1 MIPGDPTVWLA
12 KDPKDPPHP
21 VFTASTRLALSVTVR
36 NEPPAQQKPSLYGV
50 TATLTDFPTHAA
62 SDGKGISAEADS
74 DP

>member
-36 NEPPAQQKPSLYGV
+36 NEPYVDRLPHPRS
-50 TATLTDFPTHAA
+50 
-62 SDGKGISAEADS
+62 ERR
-74 DP
+74 